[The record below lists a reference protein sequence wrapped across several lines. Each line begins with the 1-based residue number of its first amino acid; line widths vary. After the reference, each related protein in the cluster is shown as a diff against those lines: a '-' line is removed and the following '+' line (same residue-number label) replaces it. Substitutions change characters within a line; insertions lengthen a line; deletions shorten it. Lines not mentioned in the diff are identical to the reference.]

1 MSSALV
7 DEIAIEEEFA
17 RTSLKRATF
26 RRILGYLWPFRYQCY
41 AVMAVE
47 CLWVVSMLLDPWFVK
62 LAIDGP
68 LAVGDVAGVGVLMGW
83 MAVNLTFR
91 VAITVWELRVITR
104 VAVAAQHNMRQ
115 EIFDHVQRLHLRYFD
130 RTKQGRIIAR
140 ADRDVDSLEH
150 LLMWGPI
157 FFTSLVACMLFGFV
171 RLCWIDAQLLMWLLP
186 AMPLMIIL
194 SRVFQ
199 HFAFPAYRRVREHH
213 SAISAHVAESITGVR
228 VIQAFGAEARE
239 LDRLQGFQKL
249 YRQAVLAGVRIGASY
264 PPALLTIFH
273 GLLVACLVIGGY
285 SVVAGE
291 FGVGQLLEYVLLLG
305 FVFGPIEGLGGL
317 YNQCLSAGAA
327 AERIFL
333 LLDTEP
339 EVKDRDDAIEA
350 KQLAGR
356 VEFDQVGFSYDP
368 SGANGLQLD
377 DVSFTVPAGSTVALV
392 GHTGAGKTSIVNLL
406 SRFYEAQHGVVRIDG
421 HDVRDYQIESLHRR
435 MGMVLQENFLFSG
448 SVLHNLRFVKP
459 GCTPE
464 EARAGFEQ
472 LGVLEVLDRWPEGLD
487 TDVGERGAN
496 LSEGERQIVCFVRAL
511 LSGPAIL
518 ILDEATSAVDTRTER
533 LILGALRK
541 LAARQTTFV
550 IAHRL
555 STIREADQILV
566 MAHGKLVE
574 SGTHESLLASGGTYA
589 GLYAEYGA

>member
-7 DEIAIEEEFA
+7 DEMAIEEEFA
-17 RTSLKRATF
+17 RVALKRATF
-26 RRILGYLWPFRYQCY
+26 RRILSYLYPFRRRCY
-41 AVMAVE
+41 TVMAVE
-47 CLWVVSMLLDPWFVK
+47 CVWVISMLLDPWFVK

-68 LAVGDVAGVGVLMGW
+68 LAVGDVAGVGVHMGW
-83 MAVNLTFR
+83 MAMNLVFR
-91 VAITVWELRVITR
+91 VAITIWELRQITR
-104 VAVAAQHNMRQ
+104 IAVSALHNMRQ
-115 EIFDHVQRLHLRYFD
+115 EIFNHVQRLHMRYFD

-157 FFTSLVACMLFGFV
+157 FFTSLVACMIFGFI
-171 RLCWIDAQLLMWLLP
+171 RLCWIDYRLLLWLLP
-186 AMPLMIIL
+186 AMPVMILM
-194 SRVFQ
+194 SRFFQ

-239 LDRLQGFQKL
+239 LERLHGFQGL
-249 YRQAVLAGVRIGASY
+249 YRRAVLAGVRIGAAY
-264 PPALLTIFH
+264 PPALLTVFH
-273 GLLVACLVIGGY
+273 GLLVACLVLGGY

-339 EVKDRDDAIEA
+339 EVRDRPGAVTPERIDG
-350 KQLAGR
+350 L
-356 VEFDQVGFSYDP
+356 VEFDHVGFSYDP
-368 SGANGLQLD
+368 SGANGRQLD

-406 SRFYEAQHGVVRIDG
+406 SRFYEAQDGAVRIDG
-421 HDVRDYQIESLHRR
+421 RDVRDFQIEGLHRR

-448 SVLHNLRFVKP
+448 TVLHNLRFVKP
-459 GCTPE
+459 DCTRD
-464 EARAGFEQ
+464 EARAGFAQ
-472 LGVLEVLDRWPEGLD
+472 LGVEEVLDRWPDGLD

-511 LSGPAIL
+511 LSSPSIL

-574 SGTHESLLASGGTYA
+574 SGTHRELLAKDGTYA
-589 GLYAEYGA
+589 ALYAEYGA